1 MAEYL
6 FLEMAIMPL
15 MCWLP
20 TIVTLG
26 FLWSVTTQ
34 QLALEM
40 AVALPVPSMAY
51 FQSVKVRMDYNTMT
65 MGTHIYFA

>member
-1 MAEYL
+1 MAEHL
-6 FLEMAIMPL
+6 SLGMAIMPL
-15 MCWLP
+15 MWWQS

-34 QLALEM
+34 PLALEM

-51 FQSVKVRMDYNTMT
+51 FQSVKV
-65 MGTHIYFA
+65 